1 MEGRASPS
9 LHPTI
14 YMSRP
19 AYLTLRKGQ
28 TASNNIHCNRTVH
41 ACMFVF
47 LPPFQF
53 IFLYERNGGVDFQY
67 YRPLMSNETP
77 QTVPSE
83 WRPGEWSPCSMTCGQ
98 GNASVIRIFL

>member
-77 QTVPSE
+77 QTVSSE
-83 WRPGEWSPCSMTCGQ
+83 WRPEEWSPCSMTCGQ
-98 GNASVIRIFL
+98 GNVSVIRIFL

>member
-1 MEGRASPS
+1 MNGRSRIP
-9 LHPTI
+9 LPTST
-14 YMSRP
+14 YLQVT
-19 AYLTLRKGQ
+19 LTLPNSAKR
-28 TASNNIHCNRTVH
+28 TDSNNIHCNRTGH
-41 ACMFVF
+41 ACMFVV

-53 IFLYERNGGVDFQY
+53 IFLYERNGGVGYQY

-98 GNASVIRIFL
+98 GNVSVIRIFL

>member
-14 YMSRP
+14 YKLRP

-28 TASNNIHCNRTVH
+28 TASNNIGTVH

-98 GNASVIRIFL
+98 GNVSVIRMSL